1 MTVINEEVFCEKLS
15 CPLVVFW
22 ELTRKCNL
30 SCRHCYTH
38 SFQQGFQLEK
48 QDLFK
53 ILKILCSKK
62 IFSIGLGGGEPLI
75 VKEVVEIASYA
86 YDHGIDVNI
95 STNGTPLTPKKAHAL
110 KNAGVSLIQVS
121 IDGNE
126 KTHDYIR
133 GDRNYE
139 KALRAISILHDEGMV
154 TRVGFTVNRLN
165 YTEIENVFE
174 KTQKIGADWFIAF
187 RYMSSGREGDE
198 LALSKEQLHQATS
211 TLISLQS
218 KHPQKVFFEK
228 LLFFPYLIGDQY
240 RSRKICNAGKSIL
253 NIKADGSITP
263 CPHMSTPVVGN
274 ILRDDFDTIWN
285 DTRITLDYA
294 PSEKCRQCIYKE
306 SCNGGCKGASNQKL
320 GRDPLCWI

>member
-1 MTVINEEVFCEKLS
+1 MTLVHDEIFCEKLS
-15 CPLVVFW
+15 YPLVVFW

-48 QDLFK
+48 QELFK

-62 IFSIGLGGGEPLI
+62 IFSIGLGGGEPLV

-86 YDHGIDVNI
+86 YDNGIDVSI
-95 STNGTPLTPKKAHAL
+95 STNGTPLTPKKARAL

-121 IDGNE
+121 VDGNQA
-126 KTHDYIR
+126 THDYIR
-133 GDRNYE
+133 GDDNHQ
-139 KALRAISILHDEGMV
+139 KAFRAISILRDEGIV
-154 TRVGFTVNRLN
+154 ARVGFTVNRLN
-165 YTEIENVFE
+165 YSEIENVF
-174 KTQKIGADWFIAF
+174 KQTQKIGADWFIAF

-198 LALSKEQLHQATS
+198 LALSQEQLRQATL
-211 TLISLQS
+211 TLMALQTD
-218 KHPQKVFFEK
+218 HPQKVFFEK

-240 RSRKICNAGKSIL
+240 QSRKICNAGKSIL
-253 NIKADGSITP
+253 NIKADGSVTP

-285 DTRITLDYA
+285 DPRMTLDHTL
-294 PSEKCRQCIYKE
+294 SGKCRQCTYKE
-306 SCNGGCKGASNQKL
+306 SCGGGCKGVSNQNL